1 MSWFT
6 TKKVEGSVILSEKL
20 AQIRKEKNVDLGTLS
35 DKTKISK
42 KYLIYLEEGKLEKLP
57 AEIYVRGFLKKIAE
71 FYGVEP
77 KAFLPLYD
85 QEENIRKN
93 IDRSKYPA
101 FNFNRAPTFIITPK
115 LFMSAAVGIVI
126 IAFFVFIAHQLS
138 FVVQGPKLTVEFP
151 ANDMITDAVDVL
163 VSGTINDTDAV
174 VAINGEA
181 VNLQNGRI
189 SELVNLTPGLNV
201 IKISATNKF
210 KKNSVVERQVI
221 RKEN

>member
-6 TKKVEGSVILSEKL
+6 TKKVEGSVVLSEKL
-20 AQIRKEKNVDLGTLS
+20 AEIRKERSIDLDALS

-71 FYGVEP
+71 FYGVDP
-77 KAFLPLYD
+77 QVFLPLYD

-93 IDRSKYPA
+93 IDKSKYPP
-101 FNFNRAPTFIITPK
+101 FNFNRAPTFIITPR
-115 LFMSAAVGIVI
+115 LLMAVAAGIVI
-126 IAFFVFIAHQLS
+126 IAFFAFIAYQLS
-138 FVVQGPKLTVEFP
+138 YVVQGPKLTVDFP
-151 ANDMITDAVDVL
+151 ANDMITDAVEVL
-163 VSGTINDTDAV
+163 VSGSINDADAI

-181 VNLQNGRI
+181 VNLQDGKI